1 MNDRVLAELRDLPAV
16 TLVTMLCWDEGQCEL
31 RRVWTS
37 DSGRYPVGGS
47 KTFEPQPRWLVDC
60 LQGLPF
66 LGPSRADVRE
76 AFYDHELIAAA
87 GCGSFAALPVMDDG
101 RLAAV
106 VSVLGPEGAID
117 SETLHQ
123 AETLVQRDRSK
134 LVGYLRE
141 AS

>member
-1 MNDRVLAELRDLPAV
+1 M
-16 TLVTMLCWDEGQCEL
+16 TLVTLLRWDKGQREL

-37 DSGRYPVGGS
+37 DPGRYPVGGTKS
-47 KTFEPQPRWLVDC
+47 FEPQPRWLVEC
-60 LQGLPF
+60 LQGRPF
-66 LGPSRADVRE
+66 LGPSQADVRE
-76 AFYDHELIAAA
+76 AFDDHELIASA

-106 VSVLGPEGAID
+106 MSVLGPEGAID
-117 SETLHQ
+117 SETLRQ
-123 AETLVQRDRSK
+123 AETLVQRDRSE